1 MDGPR
6 LVAAVVAAAGA
17 GLVVAR
23 LLDAVL
29 PAPRLAHDVPYGLLA
44 VLAGTVAGAAA
55 GAAVAAGARQLSPSG
70 GALLGAVV
78 AALATLLAI
87 GVGYVAGTVG
97 PRPRGRRPRV
107 SATWASACR
116 SPSPPPSATW
126 WRCLWQGDPG
136 PGPDGEDTVR
146 TPCAAC

>member
-87 GVGYVAGTVG
+87 GVGYIAGTVG
-97 PRPRGRRPRV
+97 PRP
-107 SATWASACR
+107 
-116 SPSPPPSATW
+116 
-126 WRCLWQGDPG
+126 
-136 PGPDGEDTVR
+136 
-146 TPCAAC
+146 AAAGGLAFGYLGVGLPLAFAAPVGYLVALSVAG